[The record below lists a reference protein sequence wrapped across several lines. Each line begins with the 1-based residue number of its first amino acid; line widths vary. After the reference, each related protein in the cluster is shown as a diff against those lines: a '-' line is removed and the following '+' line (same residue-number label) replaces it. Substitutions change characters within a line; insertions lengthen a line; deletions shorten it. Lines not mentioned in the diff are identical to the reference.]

1 MDVHDVRPNGRRR
14 FRSPQRGDEVDLW
27 LRAELVGELAP
38 PPAAAR
44 VRELRARGIER
55 LRVRVV
61 KVPWGEVLTAEDAV
75 KVEAPE
81 LMGETGD
88 PAVYVRLEF
97 LDLPTI

>member
-14 FRSPQRGDEVDLW
+14 VRSPQRGDEVDLW

-38 PPAAAR
+38 PTAAAR

-75 KVEAPE
+75 KIEAPE

-88 PAVYVRLEF
+88 IAVYVRLEF